1 MVVVITTNYGNPQWV
16 TYDLSNFG
24 VCEGPIE
31 RWETNTDGGFKYEH
45 FQDSGEIL
53 NQSVSLYFEANTIQ
67 TMEVTC
73 L

>member
-67 TMEVTC
+67 TMEVIC

>member
-1 MVVVITTNYGNPQWV
+1 MVITTNYGNPQWV
-16 TYDLSNFG
+16 TYDFSNFG

-31 RWETNTDGGFKYEH
+31 RWVTNTDGGFKYEH